1 MRRNDRDMRECVK
14 HSLDARLS
22 GLTSVPFLE
31 QRVLAGEG
39 KEKRKMRKKRRIVLA
54 LALALALLSVTAFA
68 ASKLD
73 LFRFMEKVRDP
84 IEPLDGAETLVS
96 TDLGSAENELVTL
109 RVEEAVYDGQGVM
122 VLARLAPKDPE
133 QYALHN
139 SFFLDMPEEEYLVE
153 YGPAEVPEGVYPYAN
168 GTMEIRNGPDE
179 RALYVDGAPV
189 ELPTDRETADA
200 AGLPVYLD
208 GDAMYFADRESKQVT
223 RLDGKQMIFFEA
235 VMAPASEGEEG
246 LANGMSGNAEA
257 QPDGSVLL
265 WFDAFSDAPLPETV
279 EMKLNVSV
287 FLDGKPFPLEDIG
300 FSLDRAEPERTAAF
314 APEGDGA
321 IGERVRIRAVNMTVT
336 KVRGYLTIDYEYQAA
351 EGEPMDISFRLYDGE
366 GNEIHTGSGG
376 GMFDAET
383 GIYREQQEIQ
393 PFAEIPDT
401 LILEAKA
408 IGGEVLGRITLF
420 AAQE

>member
-1 MRRNDRDMRECVK
+1 MGKNDRDMRECVK

-31 QRVLAGEG
+31 KRVLAGEG

-73 LFRFMEKVRDP
+73 LFRFMAKVRDP
-84 IEPLDGAETLVS
+84 IEPLDGAEALVS

-122 VLARLAPKDPE
+122 VLARLAAPGPGAIRAA
-133 QYALHN
+133 QLF
-139 SFFLDMPEEEYLVE
+139 FFLDAPEEEYLE
-153 YGPAEVPEGVYPYAN
+153 YMPAGVRRGIPVCQRHN
-168 GTMEIRNGPDE
+168 GNPATGRMSGAVCGWRTR
-179 RALYVDGAPV
+179 RA
-189 ELPTDRETADA
+189 PTDREMADA
-200 AGLPVYLD
+200 AACRVYLD
-208 GDAMYFADRESKQVT
+208 GDAMYFTHQESEQIT

-235 VMAPASEGEEG
+235 VMVPASEGAEG
-246 LANGMSGNAEA
+246 LSNGMSGNAEA

-287 FLDGKPFPLEDIG
+287 FLDGEPFPLEDIA
-300 FSLDRAEPERTAAF
+300 FSLDRAEPERTATF
-314 APEGDGA
+314 VPEGDGA

-351 EGEPMDISFRLYDGE
+351 EEEPMGISFRLYDGE
-366 GNEIHTGSGG
+366 QHRNPAGG
-376 GMFDAET
+376 GQRCIRCGNRHLPGAAGDA
-383 GIYREQQEIQ
+383 
-393 PFAEIPDT
+393 
-401 LILEAKA
+401 
-408 IGGEVLGRITLF
+408 VV
-420 AAQE
+420 

>member
-1 MRRNDRDMRECVK
+1 MRRNDRDMRKCVK

-39 KEKRKMRKKRRIVLA
+39 KEKGKMRKKRRIVLA

-73 LFRFMEKVRDP
+73 LFRFMAKARDP
-84 IEPLDGAETLVS
+84 IEPLDGAEALVS

-179 RALYVDGAPV
+179 RTLYVDGEPV

-208 GDAMYFADRESKQVT
+208 GDAMYFTHQESRQVT

-235 VMAPASEGEEG
+235 VMAPASEGAEG

-287 FLDGKPFPLEDIG
+287 FLDGEPFPLEDIA

-351 EGEPMDISFRLYDGE
+351 EGEPMGISFRLYDGE

-383 GIYREQQEIQ
+383 GIYREQQEMQ
-393 PFAEIPDT
+393 SFDEIPT
-401 LILEAKA
+401 SLILEAKA
-408 IGGEVLGRITLF
+408 IGGEVLGRCTVAL
-420 AAQE
+420 QE

>member
-1 MRRNDRDMRECVK
+1 MGKNDRDMRECVK

-39 KEKRKMRKKRRIVLA
+39 KEKGKMRKKRRIVLA

-84 IEPLDGAETLVS
+84 IEPLDGAEALVS

-139 SFFLDMPEEEYLVE
+139 SFFLDAPEEEYLVE
-153 YGPAEVPEGVYPYAN
+153 YMPAEVPEGVYPYAN

-208 GDAMYFADRESKQVT
+208 GDAMYFTHQESEQVT
-223 RLDGKQMIFFEA
+223 RLDGKQMIFFEV
-235 VMAPASEGEEG
+235 VMVPASEGAEG

-366 GNEIHTGSGG
+366 GNEIHTGGG
-376 GMFDAET
+376 ASMFDAET
-383 GIYREQQEIQ
+383 GIYRERQEIQ
-393 PFAEIPDT
+393 PFDEIPT
-401 LILEAKA
+401 SLILEAKA

>member
-1 MRRNDRDMRECVK
+1 MGKNDRDMRECVK

-39 KEKRKMRKKRRIVLA
+39 KEKGKMRKKRRIVLA

-73 LFRFMEKVRDP
+73 LFRFMAKVRDP
-84 IEPLDGAETLVS
+84 IEPLDGAEALVS

-109 RVEEAVYDGQGVM
+109 RVEEAVYEGQGVM

-139 SFFLDMPEEEYLVE
+139 SFFLDAPEEEYLVE
-153 YGPAEVPEGVYPYAN
+153 YMPAEVPEGVYPYAN

-235 VMAPASEGEEG
+235 VMVPASEGAEG
-246 LANGMSGNAEA
+246 LSNGMSGNAEA

-265 WFDAFSDAPLPETV
+265 WFDALSDAPLPETV
-279 EMKLNVSV
+279 EMKLNVSA
-287 FLDGKPFPLEDIG
+287 FLDGEPFPLEDIA

-314 APEGDGA
+314 VPEGDGA

-351 EGEPMDISFRLYDGE
+351 EGEPMGISFRLYDGE

-383 GIYREQQEIQ
+383 GIYREQQEMQ
-393 PFAEIPDT
+393 SFDEIPT
-401 LILEAKA
+401 SLILEAKA
-408 IGGEVLGRITLF
+408 IGGEVLGRGTVAL
-420 AAQE
+420 QE

>member
-1 MRRNDRDMRECVK
+1 MGKNDRDMRECVK

-39 KEKRKMRKKRRIVLA
+39 KEKGKMRKKRRIVLA

-73 LFRFMEKVRDP
+73 LFRFMAKARDP
-84 IEPLDGAETLVS
+84 IEPLDGAEALVS

-139 SFFLDMPEEEYLVE
+139 SFFLDAPEEEYLVE
-153 YGPAEVPEGVYPYAN
+153 YMPAEVPEGVYPYAN

-179 RALYVDGAPV
+179 RALYVDGEPV

-208 GDAMYFADRESKQVT
+208 GDAMYFTHQESEQVNY
-223 RLDGKQMIFFEA
+223 QF
-235 VMAPASEGEEG
+235 
-246 LANGMSGNAEA
+246 
-257 QPDGSVLL
+257 
-265 WFDAFSDAPLPETV
+265 
-279 EMKLNVSV
+279 
-287 FLDGKPFPLEDIG
+287 
-300 FSLDRAEPERTAAF
+300 
-314 APEGDGA
+314 
-321 IGERVRIRAVNMTVT
+321 RI
-336 KVRGYLTIDYEYQAA
+336 Y
-351 EGEPMDISFRLYDGE
+351 S
-366 GNEIHTGSGG
+366 
-376 GMFDAET
+376 
-383 GIYREQQEIQ
+383 
-393 PFAEIPDT
+393 
-401 LILEAKA
+401 
-408 IGGEVLGRITLF
+408 
-420 AAQE
+420 

>member
-84 IEPLDGAETLVS
+84 IEPLDGAEALVS

-223 RLDGKQMIFFEA
+223 RLDGKQMIFFEV
-235 VMAPASEGEEG
+235 VMVPASEGAEG
-246 LANGMSGNAEA
+246 LSNGMSGNAEA

-393 PFAEIPDT
+393 PFDEIPT
-401 LILEAKA
+401 SLILEAKA

>member
-1 MRRNDRDMRECVK
+1 MRKNDRDIRECVK

-73 LFRFMEKVRDP
+73 LFRFMAKVRDP
-84 IEPLDGAETLVS
+84 IEPLDGVEALVS

-139 SFFLDMPEEEYLVE
+139 SFFLDAPEEEYLVE
-153 YGPAEVPEGVYPYAN
+153 YMPAEVPEGVYPYAN

-179 RALYVDGAPV
+179 RALYVDGKPV

-208 GDAMYFADRESKQVT
+208 GDAMYFTYQESEQIT
-223 RLDGKQMIFFEA
+223 RLDGKQMIFFEV
-235 VMAPASEGEEG
+235 VMVPASEGAEG

-257 QPDGSVLL
+257 QPDGSALL

-287 FLDGKPFPLEDIG
+287 FLDGEPFPLEDIA

-321 IGERVRIRAVNMTVT
+321 IGERVRIRAVNMTMT

-351 EGEPMDISFRLYDGE
+351 EGEPMGISFRLYDGE
-366 GNEIHTGSGG
+366 GNEIHTGGG
-376 GMFDAET
+376 HGMFDAET
-383 GIYREQQEIQ
+383 GIYREQQEMQ
-393 PFAEIPDT
+393 SFDEIPT
-401 LILEAKA
+401 SLILEVKA
-408 IGGEVLGRITLF
+408 IGGEVLGRCTVAL
-420 AAQE
+420 QE

>member
-1 MRRNDRDMRECVK
+1 MGKNDRDMRECVK

-39 KEKRKMRKKRRIVLA
+39 KEKGKMRKKRRIVLA

-73 LFRFMEKVRDP
+73 LFRFMAKARDP
-84 IEPLDGAETLVS
+84 IEPLDGAEALVS

-179 RALYVDGAPV
+179 RALYVDGEPV
-189 ELPTDRETADA
+189 ELPTDRETANA

-208 GDAMYFADRESKQVT
+208 GD
-223 RLDGKQMIFFEA
+223 
-235 VMAPASEGEEG
+235 SEGAEG
-246 LANGMSGNAEA
+246 LSNGMSGNAEA

-287 FLDGKPFPLEDIG
+287 FLDGEPFPLEDIA

-351 EGEPMDISFRLYDGE
+351 EGEPMGISFRLYDGE

-383 GIYREQQEIQ
+383 GIYRERQEIQ
-393 PFAEIPDT
+393 PFDEIPT
-401 LILEAKA
+401 SLILEAKA

>member
-1 MRRNDRDMRECVK
+1 MREAF
-14 HSLDARLS
+14 ARCPAVRPYVR
-22 GLTSVPFLE
+22 SVSRAARPG
-31 QRVLAGEG
+31 RRRKGEG
-39 KEKRKMRKKRRIVLA
+39 KNAEEEKDRPRAGPRAGAVERDGVCRQQAGSVPVYGESERSHRAPGRGGSAGVHRSGQRGKRAGNAARGRS
-54 LALALALLSVTAFA
+54 SVRWTG
-68 ASKLD
+68 
-73 LFRFMEKVRDP
+73 R
-84 IEPLDGAETLVS
+84 DGAGAPRT
-96 TDLGSAENELVTL
+96 
-109 RVEEAVYDGQGVM
+109 QGPGAIRAAQ
-122 VLARLAPKDPE
+122 L
-133 QYALHN
+133 
-139 SFFLDMPEEEYLVE
+139 FLDAPEEEYLVE
-153 YGPAEVPEGVYPYAN
+153 YMPAEVPEGVYPYAN

-179 RALYVDGAPV
+179 RALYVDGEPV

-208 GDAMYFADRESKQVT
+208 GDAMYFTHQESEQIT

-235 VMAPASEGEEG
+235 VMAPASEGAEG
-246 LANGMSGNAEA
+246 LSNGMSGNAEA

-279 EMKLNVSV
+279 EMKLNVSA
-287 FLDGKPFPLEDIG
+287 FLDGEPFPLEDIA

-351 EGEPMDISFRLYDGE
+351 EEEPMGISFRLYDGE

-383 GIYREQQEIQ
+383 GIYREQQEMQ
-393 PFAEIPDT
+393 SFDEIPT
-401 LILEAKA
+401 SLILEAKA
-408 IGGEVLGRITLF
+408 IGGEVLGRCTVAL
-420 AAQE
+420 QE

>member
-1 MRRNDRDMRECVK
+1 MGKNDRDMRECVK

-39 KEKRKMRKKRRIVLA
+39 KEKGKMRKKRRIVLA

-84 IEPLDGAETLVS
+84 IEPLDGAEELVS
-96 TDLGSAENELVTL
+96 TNLGSAENELVTL

-139 SFFLDMPEEEYLVE
+139 SFFLDAPEEEYLVE
-153 YGPAEVPEGVYPYAN
+153 YMPAEVPEGVYPYAN

-208 GDAMYFADRESKQVT
+208 GDAMYFTHQESEQVT
-223 RLDGKQMIFFEA
+223 RLDGKQMIFFEV
-235 VMAPASEGEEG
+235 VMVPASEGAEG
-246 LANGMSGNAEA
+246 LSNGMSGNAEA

-366 GNEIHTGSGG
+366 GNEIHTGGG
-376 GMFDAET
+376 ASMFDAET
-383 GIYREQQEIQ
+383 GIYRERQEIQ
-393 PFAEIPDT
+393 PFDEIPT
-401 LILEAKA
+401 SLILEAKA

>member
-1 MRRNDRDMRECVK
+1 MGKNDRDMRECVK

-39 KEKRKMRKKRRIVLA
+39 KEKGKMRKKRRIVLA

-73 LFRFMEKVRDP
+73 LFRFMAKARDP
-84 IEPLDGAETLVS
+84 IEPLDGAEALVS

-139 SFFLDMPEEEYLVE
+139 SFFLDAPEEEYLVE
-153 YGPAEVPEGVYPYAN
+153 YMPAEVPEGVYPYAN

-179 RALYVDGAPV
+179 RTLYVDGEPV

-208 GDAMYFADRESKQVT
+208 GDAMYFTHQESRQVT

-235 VMAPASEGEEG
+235 VMAPASEGAEG

-287 FLDGKPFPLEDIG
+287 FLDGEPFPLEDIA

-351 EGEPMDISFRLYDGE
+351 EGEPMGISFRLYDGE

-383 GIYREQQEIQ
+383 GIYREQQEMQ
-393 PFAEIPDT
+393 SFDEIPT
-401 LILEAKA
+401 SLILEAKA
-408 IGGEVLGRITLF
+408 IGGEVLGRCTVAL
-420 AAQE
+420 QE

>member
-223 RLDGKQMIFFEA
+223 RLDGKQMIFFEV
-235 VMAPASEGEEG
+235 VMVPASEGAEG
-246 LANGMSGNAEA
+246 LSNGMSGNAEA

>member
-39 KEKRKMRKKRRIVLA
+39 KEKGKMRKKRRIVLA

-223 RLDGKQMIFFEA
+223 RLDGKQMIFFEV
-235 VMAPASEGEEG
+235 VMVPASEGAEG
-246 LANGMSGNAEA
+246 LSNGMSGNAEA

-351 EGEPMDISFRLYDGE
+351 EEEPMGISFRLYDGE

>member
-1 MRRNDRDMRECVK
+1 MRKNDRDMRECVK

-73 LFRFMEKVRDP
+73 LFRFMAKARDP
-84 IEPLDGAETLVS
+84 IEPLDGAEALVS

-139 SFFLDMPEEEYLVE
+139 SFFLDAPEEEYLVE
-153 YGPAEVPEGVYPYAN
+153 YMPAEVPEGVYPYAN

-208 GDAMYFADRESKQVT
+208 GDAMYFTHQESRQVT

-235 VMAPASEGEEG
+235 VMAPASEGAEG

-287 FLDGKPFPLEDIG
+287 FLDGEPFPLEDIA

-351 EGEPMDISFRLYDGE
+351 EGEPMGISFRLYDGE

-383 GIYREQQEIQ
+383 GIYREQQEMQ
-393 PFAEIPDT
+393 SFDEIPT
-401 LILEAKA
+401 SLILEAKA
-408 IGGEVLGRITLF
+408 IGGEVLGRCTVAL
-420 AAQE
+420 QE

>member
-1 MRRNDRDMRECVK
+1 MGKNDRDMRECVK

-39 KEKRKMRKKRRIVLA
+39 KEKGKMRKKRRIALA

-73 LFRFMEKVRDP
+73 LFRFMAKARDP
-84 IEPLDGAETLVS
+84 IEPLDGAEALVS

-139 SFFLDMPEEEYLVE
+139 SFFLDAPEEEYLVE
-153 YGPAEVPEGVYPYAN
+153 YMPAEVPEGVYPYAN

-208 GDAMYFADRESKQVT
+208 GDAMYFTHQESRQVT

-235 VMAPASEGEEG
+235 VMAPASEGAEG

-287 FLDGKPFPLEDIG
+287 FLDGEPFPLEDIA

-351 EGEPMDISFRLYDGE
+351 EGEPMGISFRLYDGE

-383 GIYREQQEIQ
+383 GIYREQQEMQ
-393 PFAEIPDT
+393 SFDEIPT
-401 LILEAKA
+401 SLILEAKA
-408 IGGEVLGRITLF
+408 IGGEVLGRCTVAL
-420 AAQE
+420 QE

>member
-1 MRRNDRDMRECVK
+1 MGKNDRDMRECVK

-39 KEKRKMRKKRRIVLA
+39 KEKGKMRKKRRIVLA

-73 LFRFMEKVRDP
+73 LFRFMAKARDP
-84 IEPLDGAETLVS
+84 IEPLDGAEALVS

-179 RALYVDGAPV
+179 RTLYVDGEPV

-208 GDAMYFADRESKQVT
+208 GDAMYFTHQESRQVT

-235 VMAPASEGEEG
+235 VMAPASEGAEG

-287 FLDGKPFPLEDIG
+287 FLDGEPFPLEDIA

-351 EGEPMDISFRLYDGE
+351 EGEPMGISFRLYDGE

-383 GIYREQQEIQ
+383 GIYREQQEMQ
-393 PFAEIPDT
+393 SFDEIPT
-401 LILEAKA
+401 SLILEAKA
-408 IGGEVLGRITLF
+408 IGGEVLGRCTVAL
-420 AAQE
+420 QE

>member
-1 MRRNDRDMRECVK
+1 MRKNDRDMRECVK

-39 KEKRKMRKKRRIVLA
+39 KEKGKMRKKRRIVLA

-223 RLDGKQMIFFEA
+223 RLDGKQMIFFEV
-235 VMAPASEGEEG
+235 VMVPASEGAEG
-246 LANGMSGNAEA
+246 LSNGMSGNAEA

>member
-1 MRRNDRDMRECVK
+1 MRECVK

-39 KEKRKMRKKRRIVLA
+39 KEKGKMRKKRRIVLA

-84 IEPLDGAETLVS
+84 IEPLDGAEALVS

-223 RLDGKQMIFFEA
+223 RLDGKQMIFFEV
-235 VMAPASEGEEG
+235 VMVPASEGAEG
-246 LANGMSGNAEA
+246 LSNGMSGNAEA

-351 EGEPMDISFRLYDGE
+351 EGEPMGISFRLYDGE

-383 GIYREQQEIQ
+383 GIYREQQEMQ
-393 PFAEIPDT
+393 SFDEIPT
-401 LILEAKA
+401 SLILEAKA
-408 IGGEVLGRITLF
+408 IGGEVLGRCTVAL
-420 AAQE
+420 QE

>member
-1 MRRNDRDMRECVK
+1 M
-14 HSLDARLS
+14 
-22 GLTSVPFLE
+22 
-31 QRVLAGEG
+31 
-39 KEKRKMRKKRRIVLA
+39 
-54 LALALALLSVTAFA
+54 
-68 ASKLD
+68 
-73 LFRFMEKVRDP
+73 RDP

-179 RALYVDGAPV
+179 RALYVDGEPV

-208 GDAMYFADRESKQVT
+208 GDAMYFTHQESEQVT
-223 RLDGKQMIFFEA
+223 RLDGKQMILFEA
-235 VMAPASEGEEG
+235 VMVPASEGAEG
-246 LANGMSGNAEA
+246 LSNGMSGNAEA

-287 FLDGKPFPLEDIG
+287 FLDGKPFPLEDNRLLPRQG
-300 FSLDRAEPERTAAF
+300 GTRAHGRLCAGRRWRDRRTR
-314 APEGDGA
+314 PHPRRKYDRDEGAGLSDH
-321 IGERVRIRAVNMTVT
+321 RLRI
-336 KVRGYLTIDYEYQAA
+336 
-351 EGEPMDISFRLYDGE
+351 P
-366 GNEIHTGSGG
+366 GG
-376 GMFDAET
+376 GRGTHGHFLPA
-383 GIYREQQEIQ
+383 
-393 PFAEIPDT
+393 
-401 LILEAKA
+401 L
-408 IGGEVLGRITLF
+408 
-420 AAQE
+420 

>member
-1 MRRNDRDMRECVK
+1 MGKNDRDMRECVK

-39 KEKRKMRKKRRIVLA
+39 KEKETMRKKRRIVLA
-54 LALALALLSVTAFA
+54 LALALVLLSVTAFA

-84 IEPLDGAETLVS
+84 IEPLDGAEALVS

-139 SFFLDMPEEEYLVE
+139 SFFLDAPEEEYLVE
-153 YGPAEVPEGVYPYAN
+153 YMPAEVPEGVYPYAN

-208 GDAMYFADRESKQVT
+208 GDAMYFTHQESEQIT
-223 RLDGKQMIFFEA
+223 RLDGKQMIFFEV
-235 VMAPASEGEEG
+235 VMAPASEGAEG

-287 FLDGKPFPLEDIG
+287 FLDGEPFPLEDIA

-351 EGEPMDISFRLYDGE
+351 EGEPMGISFRLYDGE

-383 GIYREQQEIQ
+383 GIYREQQEMQ
-393 PFAEIPDT
+393 SFDEIPT
-401 LILEAKA
+401 SLILEAKA
-408 IGGEVLGRITLF
+408 IGGEVLGRCTVAL
-420 AAQE
+420 QE

>member
-1 MRRNDRDMRECVK
+1 MRKNDRDMRECVK

-84 IEPLDGAETLVS
+84 IEPLDGAEALVS

-139 SFFLDMPEEEYLVE
+139 SFFLDAPEEEYLVE
-153 YGPAEVPEGVYPYAN
+153 YMPAEVPEGVYPYAN

-179 RALYVDGAPV
+179 RALYVDGEPV

-208 GDAMYFADRESKQVT
+208 GDAMYFTHQESEQIT
-223 RLDGKQMIFFEA
+223 RLDGKQMIFFEV
-235 VMAPASEGEEG
+235 VMAPASEGAEG

-287 FLDGKPFPLEDIG
+287 FLDGEPFPLEDIA

-351 EGEPMDISFRLYDGE
+351 EGEPMGISFRLYDGE
-366 GNEIHTGSGG
+366 GNEIHTGGG
-376 GMFDAET
+376 HGMFDAET
-383 GIYREQQEIQ
+383 GIYREQQEMQ
-393 PFAEIPDT
+393 SFDEIPT
-401 LILEAKA
+401 SLILEVKA
-408 IGGEVLGRITLF
+408 IGGEVLGRCTVAL
-420 AAQE
+420 QE